1 MATPRRSSSADSVK
15 AKAKT
20 KPKAKVAG
28 KPAAAPSPR
37 ISPAHASSP
46 AAIAAQGQLHALRA
60 ALEETARA
68 YVARLQREIEGI
80 AAALPARD
88 GRKLAKVGRLL
99 GSLHIKAHKG
109 RRKDLKKIDHLIGEL
124 QELVES

>member
-1 MATPRRSSSADSVK
+1 MATPRRSSAARSVK
-15 AKAKT
+15 AKAK
-20 KPKAKVAG
+20 PKTQGAK
-28 KPAAAPSPR
+28 KPAAAPAPR
-37 ISPAHASSP
+37 ISPAHTSSP
-46 AAIAAQGQLHALRA
+46 AAVAAQGQLQALRA

-68 YVARLQREIEGI
+68 YVARLHREIEGI
-80 AAALPARD
+80 ADALPARD